1 MYTQLLP
8 RDKKKKVCLDPIEV
22 GEVRGRKVKCR
33 ETYINN
39 ALDYTVLICHKLD
52 NKLENTLDGLR
63 GWLAPLLSETTT
75 P

>member
-1 MYTQLLP
+1 MMSS
-8 RDKKKKVCLDPIEV
+8 
-22 GEVRGRKVKCR
+22 

-39 ALDYTVLICHKLD
+39 ALGCAVRICHKLA
-52 NKLENTLDGLR
+52 NKLEKKLDELR

>member
-8 RDKKKKVCLDPIEV
+8 RSKKKKVRLDPIEV
-22 GEVRGRKVKCR
+22 GEVQGRKIKCR

-39 ALDYTVLICHKLD
+39 ALDYTVRICHKFA
-52 NKLENTLDGLR
+52 NKLENTLDGLS
-63 GWLAPLLSETTT
+63 GWVSPLLSETTT

>member
-8 RDKKKKVCLDPIEV
+8 RSKKKKVRLDPIEV
-22 GEVRGRKVKCR
+22 GEVRGNKMMSS

-39 ALDYTVLICHKLD
+39 ALGCTVRICHKLA
-52 NKLENTLDGLR
+52 NKLEKKLDELR

>member
-1 MYTQLLP
+1 M
-8 RDKKKKVCLDPIEV
+8 
-22 GEVRGRKVKCR
+22 KCR
-33 ETYINN
+33 ETYTNN
-39 ALDYTVLICHKLD
+39 ALDHTVRIFHKLA